1 MNAYWRI
8 MMKTLLIVWKSNND
22 IDIHNFVIPYAY
34 NAKRHQWFEH
44 VQVLIWGASQEV
56 VATTPLIQQRVLN
69 LIKNGVEVMACKM
82 CADTIDATATL
93 ETLGVIV
100 RYTGDFL
107 SEQLRNPD
115 CEVLTI

>member
-1 MNAYWRI
+1 
-8 MMKTLLIVWKSNND
+8 MKTLLIVWKSNND

-34 NAKRHQWFEH
+34 NAKRHQWFDH

-56 VATTPLIQQRVLN
+56 VAATPLIQQRVMN
-69 LIKNGVEVMACKM
+69 LIKNGVEVLACKM
-82 CADTIDATATL
+82 CATNIGAAETL
-93 ETLGVIV
+93 ESLGVDV

-107 SEQLRNPD
+107 SEQLQNPD